1 MNVHTMQTDFDFSGI
16 SLANPGRLQGG
27 TFYSKIKYNDGPFYA
42 QSPKCTT
49 KNGVLIT
56 GKKKYCDLLFSHDN
70 ALITNWVFD
79 FEKKLKDILHSKG
92 SIWFHNTMD
101 LDDIEYF
108 FNSSLRTYKGNNQ
121 LMRTYISTPKNI
133 PVQSSIQVY
142 DENETV
148 RQVEDIQN
156 SKIIAIIYCKGIKFT
171 QNSFQVDIDLKQ
183 VMLLEDTPEFS
194 GCMIKR
200 ARNVQSLVHAIHN
213 DSHLG
218 NLLVQDDISLTDKN
232 STHKKDIQEPDE
244 ITIVPHTALN
254 DQVEDDQVEDDQVE
268 DDQVEDDQV
277 EDDQVEDDQ
286 VEDDQVEDDQVEDDQ
301 VEDDQV
307 EDDQVEDDLVE
318 DDQVEDS
325 TTQTIKIL
333 SSNEI
338 EPLTVSSL
346 DKSFNPSQ
354 HDDCLEEV
362 NVIVENS
369 EPITLK
375 KPNEVYY
382 EIYKEA
388 KRKAK
393 LAQKAAIIAFLE
405 AKNIKKTYML
415 DELDSG
421 SDDDLDSLSNTSHE

>member
-200 ARNVQSLVHAIHN
+200 ARNVQSLVPSLVPAIHN

-277 EDDQVEDDQ
+277 EDDQ
-286 VEDDQVEDDQVEDDQ
+286 
-301 VEDDQV
+301 
-307 EDDQVEDDLVE
+307 VE

-421 SDDDLDSLSNTSHE
+421 SDDGSDDDLDSLSNTSHE